1 MNENMNEEIE
11 YARLSIKRII
21 SFSINYVLENNS
33 GIFDNLN
40 IMEFKQTLYFFIEPI
55 VMFYKNKTNNYTI
68 QQDKIKFLSDYESFK
83 PLCYELK
90 NIFSINFVSIYILGK
105 VLWFFGL
112 ISSGN
117 ANISKEEQKLI
128 TFISLIS
135 IILEIYFYNN
145 KQITNI
151 KDLMEIIKN
160 KIKITD
166 IKELTVKKND
176 KIRFLDS
183 LINRFEIDKREME
196 IKQLKTLNIKQL
208 INKGNRKALITKTK
222 NTISK
227 LLATSAITFAVIKAV
242 VRIVS
247 LVTNKT
253 IMLPYKN
260 LNVVNNKAFNMK
272 KSGIIKL
279 ECPDNKIMITS
290 GINSKSNNLTKIKN
304 SKKSIIPNIVNMIN
318 ETDKIIKNFNK
329 MPIPLRKISKFNE
342 KSKREVNNY
351 DCVEKL
357 ERNYGCVKNDKL
369 RKSEKVEDDPKVPSG
384 VPDFGNRWGSFVG
397 GKQDDEWIYR
407 KRVANN
413 KGHQGRT

>member
-1 MNENMNEEIE
+1 MNENINEEIE

-33 GIFDNLN
+33 NIFDNLN

-90 NIFSINFVSIYILGK
+90 NMFSIYCVSVYILSK

-112 ISSGN
+112 VSSGN
-117 ANISKEEQKLI
+117 VNINKEEQKLI

-135 IILEIYFYNN
+135 VVLEIYFNNN

-160 KIKITD
+160 KIKIKIID

-196 IKQLKTLNIKQL
+196 IKELKTLNIKQL
-208 INKGNRKALITKTK
+208 ICNAL
-222 NTISK
+222 
-227 LLATSAITFAVIKAV
+227 
-242 VRIVS
+242 
-247 LVTNKT
+247 
-253 IMLPYKN
+253 Y
-260 LNVVNNKAFNMK
+260 
-272 KSGIIKL
+272 
-279 ECPDNKIMITS
+279 
-290 GINSKSNNLTKIKN
+290 
-304 SKKSIIPNIVNMIN
+304 
-318 ETDKIIKNFNK
+318 
-329 MPIPLRKISKFNE
+329 
-342 KSKREVNNY
+342 
-351 DCVEKL
+351 
-357 ERNYGCVKNDKL
+357 VKCL
-369 RKSEKVEDDPKVPSG
+369 
-384 VPDFGNRWGSFVG
+384 
-397 GKQDDEWIYR
+397 
-407 KRVANN
+407 
-413 KGHQGRT
+413 